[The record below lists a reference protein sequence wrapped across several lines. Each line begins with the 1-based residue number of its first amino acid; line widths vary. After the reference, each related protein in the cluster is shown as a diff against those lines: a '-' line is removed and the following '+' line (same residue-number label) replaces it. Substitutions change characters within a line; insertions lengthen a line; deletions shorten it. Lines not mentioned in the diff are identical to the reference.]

1 MSATEHTPSL
11 DGNVIEISVNNVDI
25 SIRINDKD
33 HSQTQLDMLREE
45 TTILRDRLRETM
57 VELERCHYDNMM
69 YHTKMEELRSMMDH
83 HMDRVS
89 NDVGTLYIDNI
100 HGSDKETESDERM
113 DPIEH
118 RLRSKCDVLKEKSM
132 ELDLNKVLSEI
143 EQKYEMFH
151 RTIVDD
157 DHTSED
163 EECDICWTDLS
174 CDHICND
181 IERDLIE

>member
-1 MSATEHTPSL
+1 MSDTEHTHSL

-33 HSQTQLDMLREE
+33 HSQTQLDMVREE
-45 TTILRDRLRETM
+45 TIMLRDRLRETM
-57 VELERCHYDNMM
+57 VELERCHYENMM
-69 YHTKMEELRSMMDH
+69 NHTKMEELRSMMDYH
-83 HMDRVS
+83 RGRIS

-113 DPIEH
+113 DSIEH
-118 RLRSKCDVLKEKSM
+118 RLRSKCDALRERSM
-132 ELDLNKVLSEI
+132 ELGLNKVLSEI
-143 EQKYEMFH
+143 EQKYERFH
-151 RTIVDD
+151 CTIVDND
-157 DHTSED
+157 RISED

-181 IERDLIE
+181 IEREQIE